1 MAPLVYEK
9 LCRHQSLKYY
19 CVFVIFLVL
28 LSDIVLD
35 SSQSFFLD
43 RMRLKME
50 TPIKLHRRGVTR
62 KSVGCGERCVGS
74 GVLMVRARACREDGG
89 SFPPPPFRSLGNF
102 VHPTLPVSFG
112 RDTKSRWSK
121 LLR

>member
-1 MAPLVYEK
+1 M
-9 LCRHQSLKYY
+9 
-19 CVFVIFLVL
+19 IFLVL

-50 TPIKLHRRGVTR
+50 TPIKVHRRGVTR

-74 GVLMVRARACREDGG
+74 GVLMVRAPACREDGG

-102 VHPTLPVSFG
+102 VHPTLPVSEETLKAVG
-112 RDTKSRWSK
+112 PNSCVSSILGCLEYNYLRLKSQ
-121 LLR
+121 